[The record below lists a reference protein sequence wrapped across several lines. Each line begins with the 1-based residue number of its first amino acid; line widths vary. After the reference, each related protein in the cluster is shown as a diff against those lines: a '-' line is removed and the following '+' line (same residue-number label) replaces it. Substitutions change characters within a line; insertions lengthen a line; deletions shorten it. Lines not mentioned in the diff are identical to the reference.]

1 VRSELKAALEDIG
14 ARHFGATLRR
24 VEDCRRDLRAAARAL
39 PRPEDLVAIPR
50 RAFDELASRIG
61 RALIA
66 NARAHRVQFE
76 RSAARL
82 SLTGLALAFQ
92 RAGERLKNL
101 GDRHDRG
108 LKVELRQKRETFLRS
123 ARRLRMEPLRE
134 RAASLR
140 RRLDDAGERATR
152 GYRQG
157 ILRRGEKLNAVA
169 QLLNSLSYR
178 NILARGFAIVRDAGV
193 PVKSAAGILPGSS
206 LDVEFHDGHVLV
218 TAARGEK
225 KRTPPAAQGSLF

>member
-1 VRSELKAALEDIG
+1 M
-14 ARHFGATLRR
+14 
-24 VEDCRRDLRAAARAL
+24 
-39 PRPEDLVAIPR
+39 
-50 RAFDELASRIG
+50 FDELASRIG

-82 SLTGLALAFQ
+82 SLSGLSRGFE

-101 GDRHDRG
+101 ADRHDRA
-108 LKVELRQKRETFLRS
+108 LAVALRQKNEELLRS
-123 ARRLRMEPLRE
+123 ARRLRIGPLRE
-134 RAASLR
+134 RATTLR

-157 ILRRGEKLNAVA
+157 ILRRGEKLNSVA
-169 QLLNSLSYR
+169 QLLRTLSYR

-193 PVKSAAGILPGSS
+193 PVRSAAGVLPGSS
-206 LDVEFHDGHVLV
+206 LDVEFADGHVTV
-218 TAARGEK
+218 TAARGER
-225 KRTPPAAQGSLF
+225 KRTTPGGQGSLF

>member
-1 VRSELKAALEDIG
+1 VRAELKAALEDIG
-14 ARHFGATLRR
+14 ARHFGATLRLIER
-24 VEDCRRDLRAAARAL
+24 ARRDLRAAARAL
-39 PRPEDLVAIPR
+39 PRAEDLVAIPR
-50 RAFDELASRIG
+50 RSFDELASRIG

-66 NARAHRVQFE
+66 NARAHRVEFE

-82 SLTGLALAFQ
+82 SLSGLARSFE

-101 GDRHDRG
+101 ADRHDRA
-108 LKVELRQKRETFLRS
+108 LAVELRQKNAELARS
-123 ARRLRMEPLRE
+123 ARRLRIEPLGE
-134 RAASLR
+134 RAAALR
-140 RRLDDAGERATR
+140 RRLNDAGERATR

-157 ILRRGEKLNAVA
+157 IRRRRDKLNAVA

-193 PVKSAAGILPGSS
+193 PVRSAAGILPGSS

-218 TAARGEK
+218 TAARGERK
-225 KRTPPAAQGSLF
+225 KAASAGQGSLF